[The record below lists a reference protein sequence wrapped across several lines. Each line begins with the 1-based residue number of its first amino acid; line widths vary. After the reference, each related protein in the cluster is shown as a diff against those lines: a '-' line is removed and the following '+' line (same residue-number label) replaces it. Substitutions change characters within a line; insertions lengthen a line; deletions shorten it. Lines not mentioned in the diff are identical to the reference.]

1 MYLISLYVL
10 LQGNYA
16 IALATSFLTRLYQEL
31 LLTHCT
37 KPSVVTTHNCLHN
50 WLSHCYF
57 RPTKYCIWFI
67 LNFIHMSHH
76 TLIYWWYNTTNDK
89 KVHTMRTFSFNILM
103 VYIYIYIQICK
114 KCSHFS
120 KMPLY
125 TFVLLTGIAGQCLNY
140 MNGFR
145 HQW

>member
-1 MYLISLYVL
+1 MYWISLYVL

-37 KPSVVTTHNCLHN
+37 KPSVVTTHNCPHN
-50 WLSHCYF
+50 WLSHSYF

-67 LNFIHMSHH
+67 LNFNHMSHH

-89 KVHTMRTFSFNILM
+89 KSTYHEN
-103 VYIYIYIQICK
+103 CK

-125 TFVLLTGIAGQCLNY
+125 TFVLLTGVVGQCLKY
-140 MNGFR
+140 MNGCR